1 MFTHA
6 QIWLGID
13 RLASSNGYS
22 PSGLAKKAGLDPT
35 SFNKSKRV
43 NPDGKPR
50 WPSTESL
57 SKVLAVTDSNMSDFF
72 SLIDDGK
79 TSVKKITAE
88 DRQKMAH
95 DTAKILL
102 DTKSVLFNAAKPFTL
117 KSERLSPVYIDSR
130 RLISFPDERN
140 QLMDFAASVLAQEA
154 GLNKFDFIAGGE
166 TAGIPYAA
174 LIADRLQ
181 KPMLYVRKEPK
192 GYGRMAQIEG
202 ALPDKGKK
210 RVVLVEDMQTDGGSK
225 KVFVNALR
233 KAGAKVEHG
242 FVIFHYGIFKES
254 EKNMKKLGIKLH
266 ALATWHDV
274 LAVARQGKY
283 FDKKTLASVEAFIHD
298 PEGWS
303 YSHSG

>member
-1 MFTHA
+1 MFTHT

-35 SFNKSKRV
+35 SFNKSKRI

-57 SKVLAVTDSNMSDFF
+57 SKVLAITDSNMSDFF

-79 TSVKKITAE
+79 MRVKKISKD
-88 DRQKMAH
+88 DRKNIAH
-95 DTAKILL
+95 ETAKILL
-102 DTKSVLFNAAKPFTL
+102 DTKSVLFNASKPFTL
-117 KSERLSPVYIDSR
+117 KSGRNSPVYIDGR
-130 RLISFPDERN
+130 RLISFPEERSR
-140 QLMDFAASVLAQEA
+140 LMDFSASVLAQEV
-154 GLNKFDFIAGGE
+154 GMSKFDLIAGGE

-174 LIADRLQ
+174 MIADRLQ

-192 GYGRMAQIEG
+192 GHGRMAQIEG
-202 ALPDKGKK
+202 HLPDKGKK
-210 RVVLVEDMQTDGGSK
+210 RVVLVEDLQTDGGSK
-225 KVFVNALR
+225 KTFVSALK

-274 LAVARQGKY
+274 LEVAKQEKY
-283 FDKKTLASVEAFIHD
+283 FDKTTLKSVESFLDD
-298 PEGWS
+298 PERWKP
-303 YSHSG
+303 